1 MTGFKGQMAQLEQKG
16 GKEGEIL
23 CNPLQNPGYG
33 KIFLIDWN
41 RKQLEL
47 IHHRLECKI
56 QQHCKLGGL

>member
-1 MTGFKGQMAQLEQKG
+1 MTYLEQKG

-33 KIFLIDWN
+33 KFFLIDWS

-47 IHHRLECKI
+47 IQRRLECKI
-56 QQHCKLGGL
+56 QQRWKLGGL